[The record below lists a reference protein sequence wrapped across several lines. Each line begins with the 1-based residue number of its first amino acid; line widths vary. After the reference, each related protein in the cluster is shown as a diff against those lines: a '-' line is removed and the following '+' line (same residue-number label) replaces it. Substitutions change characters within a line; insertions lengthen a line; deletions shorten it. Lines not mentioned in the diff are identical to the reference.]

1 MKERTKLFLV
11 AAVFLGAYFLPIES
25 ARVQRALPEGFVLL
39 RDYAREHV
47 LLCLVPAFFIAGAIG
62 QFVSQGAVMKY
73 LGSTAKRPVAYGVAS
88 VSGGILA
95 VCSCTVLPLF
105 GSIYRRGAGLGPA
118 SAFLYSGPAI
128 NILAMILTARILG
141 LELGVARIVGA
152 VVFAVVI
159 GLLMAAIF
167 RRQEAARATTGPDPF
182 AAAGATASGRTRAGW
197 QDAAFLGSMVAFL
210 VFANWGAPNR
220 EVGFFAAVW
229 AIHWVLAGAALLL
242 TFGMMWRWYDRD
254 ELHAWVLGSWE
265 FAKQILPLLLGGAA
279 AFGATALGAIP
290 GIALKGI
297 DQRFEDSMLGLAA
310 GMMLAASSFSLI
322 LPGLEAA
329 EALTGSSS
337 LGAGT
342 VVMGMALGV
351 LLMLGLDQFTP
362 HEHAYGGP
370 CGAGYERI
378 GRLWLF
384 VFAIALH
391 NLPEG
396 MAIGVSFSQ
405 GDLGVGLP
413 LTTAIALQDL
423 LEGLA
428 VAMALRA
435 IGLSPWHAFLLAA
448 ATGLMEPLGALLGYV
463 AVVTKHEIL
472 LLFIGGTSPLP
483 PRLVAADRPLQ
494 LRSSRTTPSHGLPP
508 SPLPA
513 ARAPAGSPHR
523 DVRQNSGTS
532 G

>member
-1 MKERTKLFLV
+1 MDIVSQPAAATLRAAWIDQARTHPWTTFGLAV
-11 AAVFLGAYFLPIES
+11 AALAMLLLS
-25 ARVQRALPEGFVLL
+25 A
-39 RDYAREHV
+39 
-47 LLCLVPAFFIAGAIG
+47 
-62 QFVSQGAVMKY
+62 
-73 LGSTAKRPVAYGVAS
+73 
-88 VSGGILA
+88 
-95 VCSCTVLPLF
+95 
-105 GSIYRRGAGLGPA
+105 A
-118 SAFLYSGPAI
+118 SAWQV
-128 NILAMILTARILG
+128 LT
-141 LELGVARIVGA
+141 
-152 VVFAVVI
+152 
-159 GLLMAAIF
+159 
-167 RRQEAARATTGPDPF
+167 
-182 AAAGATASGRTRAGW
+182 
-197 QDAAFLGSMVAFL
+197 
-210 VFANWGAPNR
+210 
-220 EVGFFAAVW
+220 
-229 AIHWVLAGAALLL
+229 GAA
-242 TFGMMWRWYDRD
+242 
-254 ELHAWVLGSWE
+254 EA
-265 FAKQILPLLLGGAA
+265 PLRLALLGGAA

-413 LTTAIALQDL
+413 LTIAIALQDL
-423 LEGLA
+423 PEGLA

-435 IGLSPWHAFLLAA
+435 IGLSPWHAVLLAA
-448 ATGLMEPLGALLGYV
+448 ATGLMEPLGALLGLGLSSGLAIAYPIGLGL
-463 AVVTKHEIL
+463 AAGAMIFVVSHEVIPETHRNGHQTPATL
-472 LLFIGGTSPLP
+472 GLMGGFALMMV
-483 PRLVAADRPLQ
+483 LD
-494 LRSSRTTPSHGLPP
+494 TTL
-508 SPLPA
+508 A
-513 ARAPAGSPHR
+513 
-523 DVRQNSGTS
+523 
-532 G
+532 